1 MVQLRVTAIPEVAI
15 HQSSGF
21 SRFTDRLDIP
31 GLGKGLRLR
40 FRLVNTRQAREAE
53 ARSGYRVPG
62 TPYLTAGANSGK
74 SGRARREQALRLMG
88 MRPARLEPLA
98 LRAPGHERMVNG
110 RAAAGGEKRIELSE
124 TIAWFG
130 DILNMDGPLVE
141 IGLRSV
147 FNNSA
152 IGARQGSF
160 GHALATGKDRWRCR
174 RASRRR
180 HREAQAGT
188 PKLLS
193 IPDNGA
199 WLNLPWLNL
208 LSADLWAGWGKT
220 PRKGVEKAIFS

>member
-98 LRAPGHERMVNG
+98 LRASGHERMVNG
-110 RAAAGGEKRIELSE
+110 RAAASGEKRIELSE

-130 DILNMDGPLVE
+130 DILYRDGPLVE
-141 IGLRSV
+141 IGLCSV

-152 IGARQGSF
+152 I
-160 GHALATGKDRWRCR
+160 DRC
-174 RASRRR
+174 
-180 HREAQAGT
+180 QAGKFWPRT
-188 PKLLS
+188 CDWEGSVEVSPGVS
-193 IPDNGA
+193 TTSPR
-199 WLNLPWLNL
+199 
-208 LSADLWAGWGKT
+208 SASWYSKPLIYPGQWCLAQSSLAQSSQ
-220 PRKGVEKAIFS
+220 R